1 MRMNKYIVNTPCP
14 VHASLI
20 SSHCSGAI
28 LVHLRRAA
36 LPAVMLAV
44 AVVLETGCSST
55 GAGFRPFLI
64 RGTLPA
70 AQQRSRLEENG
81 WNQPPR
87 RPAFNDLVAVE

>member
-1 MRMNKYIVNTPCP
+1 MRMNEYIVNTPCP

-28 LVHLRRAA
+28 LVHLRWAA

-55 GAGFRPFLI
+55 GAGFSPLMI
-64 RGTLPA
+64 RGPLPA
-70 AQQRSRLEENG
+70 AQQSTGLEEYG

-87 RPAFNDLVAVE
+87 SPAFNDLVAVE